1 VLAAGA
7 AFPDA
12 TLPDLEGAGGRVA
25 EAWSRGPALLVVG
38 HADCGTT
45 RLSLPY
51 LQRLHDRAGAGVALV
66 LQDDPETARS
76 LAAELGLTLPIR
88 LDQDPYPFSA
98 ALGLE
103 SVPTQHLVGRDGRV
117 VRASQGFSR
126 DELES
131 FARGLGVAAPLFGA
145 EEAGPRFRPG

>member
-12 TLPDLEGAGGRVA
+12 SLPDLQGAERRVA
-25 EAWSRGPALLVVG
+25 ESWARGPALVVVG

-45 RLSLPY
+45 RLLLPC
-51 LQRLHDRAGAGVALV
+51 LERLHRRAGAGVALV

-88 LDQDPYPFSA
+88 LDRDPYPFSA
-98 ALGLE
+98 ALDLT
-103 SVPTQHLVGRDGRV
+103 SVPTQHLVGGDGRV

-126 DELES
+126 EDLEG
-131 FARGLGVAAPLFGA
+131 FARALGVASPLFGA
-145 EEAGPRFRPG
+145 HEEGPSYRPG